1 MPRIYMLDTDTCSYI
16 IRNSPQSVAQKLWEH
31 RHDDIRICAITQAE
45 LLHGAQRR
53 KSEKLMRQV
62 KEFVERWTPVAFD
75 SLAAEAYAEI
85 LTALEERGKP
95 IGNLDIQIAACARAV
110 GATLVTNN
118 QRHFSQISGLTIE
131 NWI

>member
-16 IRNSPQSVAQKLWEH
+16 IRNSPQSVTQKLWEH
-31 RHDDIRICAITQAE
+31 RNDDLRICTITQAE

-62 KEFVERWTPVAFD
+62 KDFVERWEPVAFD

-85 LTALEERGKP
+85 FTDLEERGKP
-95 IGNLDIQIAACARAV
+95 IGNLDIQIAACARAT
-110 GATLVTNN
+110 GAILVTNN
-118 QRHFSQISGLTIE
+118 QRHFSQVSGLTIE